1 MKFPGYVGY
10 GVRNNRANCGGD
22 IFEALNP
29 LKTGLICLFSGS
41 VFFNIREYMYRL
53 DGYSEYE
60 HKRNWLGWFTPDY
73 IASRSQT
80 RCGAGLRSRGTSC

>member
-10 GVRNNRANCGGD
+10 GIRNNPENCGGD
-22 IFEALNP
+22 ALNP
-29 LKTGLICLFSGS
+29 LKTGFICLFSGS
-41 VFFNIREYMYRL
+41 VFFNIREYRL

-60 HKRNWLGWFTPDY
+60 YERNWLDRFTPDY

-80 RCGAGLRSRGTSC
+80 RCGVGLRSRVASC